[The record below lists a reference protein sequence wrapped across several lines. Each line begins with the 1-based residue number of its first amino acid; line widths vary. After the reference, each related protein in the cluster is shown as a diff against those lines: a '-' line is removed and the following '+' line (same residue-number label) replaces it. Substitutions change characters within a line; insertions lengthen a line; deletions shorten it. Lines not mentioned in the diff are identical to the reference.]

1 MVHPQAKGELDL
13 DLIEMMRQ
21 MGDKGAEL
29 AEKAEAEENAVSGGP
44 GTRQTHNVI
53 QESNGLQNWL

>member
-44 GTRQTHNVI
+44 GTRHI
-53 QESNGLQNWL
+53 M